1 MRKFVWIQLI
11 LGLLT
16 AAVLGQALSPEEI
29 AGKVANLL
37 SRMTLTEKIGQM
49 NQYSNEWDMT
59 GPKPEDDA
67 KAYRYNDIKNGNV
80 GSMLNVV
87 GAAATRA
94 AQQLAVDSSRLHI
107 PLIFGIDVIHGYK
120 TSFPVPLAMAATWNP
135 ELVEKAAAVAAGEA
149 AAAGIHWT
157 FAPMA
162 DISPD
167 ARWGRIMEG
176 AGEDPYLASQMVAAQ
191 VSGYQGS
198 DLSSENTIAA
208 CAKHYAAYGAARAGR
223 DYNSVELSLY
233 SIYNIYLPPFKAAV
247 DAGAVTFMNAFNTLN
262 GIPATGN
269 RFLVKDVLKGKWG
282 FEGFVVSDWSSIAE
296 LINHGVAAN
305 LKQAAEIAATGM
317 TDMDMESF
325 AYRRHLE
332 NLVQEGKVDEAL
344 IDESVGRILTIK
356 YQLGLFD
363 DPYKYCSE
371 EREKTQLLTD
381 ENRAISRMI
390 AAESMVLLKNS
401 DNLLPLSKDIKS
413 VAVVGP
419 LSNDKDSPL
428 GNWRCQAGTDH
439 AVSLLEGIQAIVSPE
454 TRIHFVK
461 GLDIDNNNVRSFDGK
476 IDFNNDGKIDVK
488 SVIKA
493 ARRSEVIIAAV
504 GETAMMSGEA
514 RSRMDVGLPGRQLE
528 LLQELNRLG
537 KPMVVVL
544 FGGRPLTIPWL
555 AENVPAILMS
565 WEAGSESGNAIA
577 DILFGDVVPSGKLPV
592 TFPYHVGQEPL
603 VYNELNTGRPQLND
617 QQGFVSKYIDGP
629 KEPLYPFGYGLSYT
643 DFEYENLR
651 LNRPVIRIGEPLW
664 VGVTL
669 KNTGKYSAR
678 EVVQLYI
685 RDLVASIA
693 RPVKE
698 LKAFEKVEL
707 KAGESRDV
715 TFILDNKAFGFYN
728 DNYEFIVEPGEFEIM
743 VGGNSVDVMKIT
755 CKIVE

>member
-1 MRKFVWIQLI
+1 MKTFIWIPLI
-11 LGLLT
+11 LGLAT
-16 AAVLGQALSPEEI
+16 VTMSGQVLSPEEI
-29 AGKVANLL
+29 ATKVEALL

-49 NQYSNEWDMT
+49 NQYSNEWDIT
-59 GPKPEDDA
+59 GPKPVDDA

-107 PLIFGIDVIHGYK
+107 PLIFGIDVIHGFK
-120 TSFPVPLAMAATWNP
+120 TAFPVPLAMAATWNP
-135 ELVEKAAAVAAGEA
+135 ELAEKAAAVAAAEA
-149 AAAGIHWT
+149 AASGIHWT
-157 FAPMA
+157 FAPMS

-176 AGEDPYLASQMVAAQ
+176 AGEDPFLASQMVSAQ
-191 VSGYQGS
+191 IRGYQGN
-198 DLSSENTIAA
+198 DLGMENTIAA

-223 DYNSVELSLY
+223 DYNAVELSPY
-233 SIYNIYLPPFKAAV
+233 SIFNIYLPPFKAAV
-247 DAGAVTFMNAFNTLN
+247 DAGVVTFMNAFNTLN
-262 GIPATGN
+262 GVPATGN
-269 RFLVKDVLKGKWG
+269 RFLVNDILKGKWG
-282 FEGFVVSDWSSIAE
+282 FDGFVVSDWSSIAE
-296 LINHGVAAN
+296 LIDHGVATD
-305 LKQAAEIAATGM
+305 LRQAAEIAVSGM

-332 NLVQEGKVDEAL
+332 SLVREGKVDEAL
-344 IDESVGRILTIK
+344 IDESVRRILTIK
-356 YQLGLFD
+356 YQLGLFE

-371 EREKTQLLTD
+371 ERERTQLLTD
-381 ENRAISRMI
+381 ENRALAREI

-401 DNLLPLSKDIKS
+401 NNLLPLAKDIKS
-413 VAVVGP
+413 IAVVGP
-419 LSNDKDSPL
+419 LSNDKDAPL
-428 GNWRCQAGTDH
+428 GNWRCQAGTDN
-439 AVSLLEGIQAIVSPE
+439 AVSLLEGIQTKVLPG

-461 GLDIDNNNVRSFDGK
+461 GLEIDNNNVRSFDGK
-476 IDFNNDGKIDVK
+476 VDFNNDGRIDFK

-514 RSRMDVGLPGRQLE
+514 RSRMDIGLPGRQLE

-537 KPMVVVL
+537 KPVVVVL

-603 VYNELNTGRPQLND
+603 VYNELNTGRPQLDD

-643 DFEYENLR
+643 DFEYANLK
-651 LNRPVIRIGEPLW
+651 LNQPAIRIGETLR
-664 VGVTL
+664 VSITL
-669 KNTGKYSAR
+669 KNTGKFNGKA
-678 EVVQLYI
+678 VVQLYVC
-685 RDLVASIA
+685 DLVASIA

-707 KAGESRDV
+707 KAGESQEI
-715 TFILDNKAFGFYN
+715 TFTLDDKAFGFYN
-728 DNYEFIVEPGEFEIM
+728 DNYEFVVEPGEFEIM
-743 VGGNSVDVMKIT
+743 VGGNSTDVMKTKCTIM
-755 CKIVE
+755 E